1 MGRVM
6 RAKFYFSKHR
16 KVVIEKVC
24 KGLIMA
30 QYPTIDIT
38 QIEDFK
44 MERMNMK
51 EIIVVKVSAMIRNMY
66 GEREY
71 YWTTIDQEY
80 MMILLKLA
88 GVKKRKKSPV
98 IILSNHNG

>member
-1 MGRVM
+1 M

-66 GEREY
+66 GEREC

-88 GVKKRKKSPV
+88 GVKKNRKKSPV
-98 IILSNHNG
+98 IILSNNNG